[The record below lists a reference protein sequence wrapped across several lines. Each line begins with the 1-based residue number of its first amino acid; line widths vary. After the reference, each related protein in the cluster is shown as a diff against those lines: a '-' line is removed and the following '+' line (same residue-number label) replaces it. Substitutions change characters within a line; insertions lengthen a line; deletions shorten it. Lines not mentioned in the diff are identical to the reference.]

1 MITTDKVTEIF
12 CILDEFCKNLD
23 AELTKNLHIAPID
36 EGYKR
41 MRNRKG
47 QMSKSEIMTIL
58 LCYHFG
64 SFRNFKHYYLFFIKE
79 HLASYFPKTV
89 SYTRFVELMPR
100 VFSELTAFMVIVFR
114 VYSQPTLCVDHSQVV
129 YALARHAGIRHRW
142 RAVWLCHNQR
152 VWQSRRMVDLRHLW
166 FLGRIAPRYVCFPA
180 GLLLS
185 RVFRKRK
192 VSGAFWWCA
201 LIIVAVTVPPRLGGV
216 SQIWANGIYEA
227 LCVLLVFPLVKHM
240 PMHTLGAFL

>member
-79 HLASYFPKTV
+79 HLASYFPKAV

-100 VFSELTAFMVIVFR
+100 VFFELTAFMVIVFR
-114 VYSQPTLCVDHSQVV
+114 VYSQSSLCVV
-129 YALARHAGIRHRW
+129 YPKTQHPPTSPIGICYGRS
-142 RAVWLCHNQR
+142 AFGLCLNQ
-152 VWQSRRMVDLRHLW
+152 
-166 FLGRIAPRYVCFPA
+166 
-180 GLLLS
+180 
-185 RVFRKRK
+185 
-192 VSGAFWWCA
+192 
-201 LIIVAVTVPPRLGGV
+201 
-216 SQIWANGIYEA
+216 
-227 LCVLLVFPLVKHM
+227 
-240 PMHTLGAFL
+240 

>member
-64 SFRNFKHYYLFFIKE
+64 SFRNFKHYYLSSSRSIWQATS
-79 HLASYFPKTV
+79 LRPCPTRV
-89 SYTRFVELMPR
+89 SWN
-100 VFSELTAFMVIVFR
+100 S
-114 VYSQPTLCVDHSQVV
+114 C
-129 YALARHAGIRHRW
+129 
-142 RAVWLCHNQR
+142 
-152 VWQSRRMVDLRHLW
+152 
-166 FLGRIAPRYVCFPA
+166 PA
-180 GLLLS
+180 CS
-185 RVFRKRK
+185 
-192 VSGAFWWCA
+192 S
-201 LIIVAVTVPPRLGGV
+201 T
-216 SQIWANGIYEA
+216 
-227 LCVLLVFPLVKHM
+227 
-240 PMHTLGAFL
+240 

>member
-1 MITTDKVTEIF
+1 
-12 CILDEFCKNLD
+12 
-23 AELTKNLHIAPID
+23 
-36 EGYKR
+36 

-64 SFRNFKHYYLFFIKE
+64 SFRTFKHYYLFFINE
-79 HLASYFPKTV
+79 HLASYFPKAV

-100 VFSELTAFMVIVFR
+100 VFFELTAFMIIVFR
-114 VYSQPTLCVDHSQVV
+114 VYSQPTLCVGHSQVV

-142 RAVWLCHNQR
+142 RAVWLSLNQR
-152 VWQSRRMVDLRHLW
+152 VGNLGAGWTFGNYGFWGGLLRVM
-166 FLGRIAPRYVCFPA
+166 FAFPA

-192 VSGAFWWCA
+192 VHGAF
-201 LIIVAVTVPPRLGGV
+201 
-216 SQIWANGIYEA
+216 
-227 LCVLLVFPLVKHM
+227 
-240 PMHTLGAFL
+240 